1 MCSFIA
7 LTLISL
13 SSIVLIAFSTSASIS
28 FLCFYPSCFDRS
40 ATRTLCIISHKQK
53 CRKYRR
59 TPHRVSQGHLVRLVV
74 RCLRCRCTCITR
86 RNRSSCSY
94 ITPIKKCSATHL
106 RNTLITHNIPEEY
119 NYSTLLLYLFLP
131 EWTFSFLGR

>member
-1 MCSFIA
+1 MRAYCIFYFCLYKFSLFFIHRV
-7 LTLISL
+7 LTE
-13 SSIVLIAFSTSASIS
+13 VR
-28 FLCFYPSCFDRS
+28 PEP
-40 ATRTLCIISHKQK
+40 LCIISHKQK

-106 RNTLITHNIPEEY
+106 RNTLITHITYQKNITIQP
-119 NYSTLLLYLFLP
+119 YSYIYSFQNGLSVFLAG
-131 EWTFSFLGR
+131 SI